1 MSTLLAIQIHLL
13 SAVQRCAAGR
23 RRRGALTGAAGQ
35 TTAEYALVLIG
46 AAALAF
52 LLISWAGQSGRIGKL
67 FDFVLDQVTG
77 RAG

>member
-1 MSTLLAIQIHLL
+1 MSTLIALQVNLL
-13 SAVQRCAAGR
+13 TALRAGPER
-23 RRRGALTGAAGQ
+23 VRSHGVVRDDRGQ

-52 LLISWAGQSGRIGKL
+52 LLLSWASQSGRIGQL
-67 FDFVLDQVTG
+67 FDFVLDQVRG

>member
-1 MSTLLAIQIHLL
+1 MSTMLTIQVRLLTVL
-13 SAVQRCAAGR
+13 AAGARSAR
-23 RRRGALTGAAGQ
+23 RRASLTGDCGQ

-52 LLISWAGQSGRIGKL
+52 LLISWASQSGRIGKL